1 MITLSYGG
9 TAYTFPNLTDHP
21 FGYDEVDVRRGRA
34 ARRWA
39 LSGIVN
45 REDGATIAGL
55 YDTWN
60 AVRLLEDDPVRTGV
74 VGTTVSLTGEAP
86 GFAWSSAV
94 PCWFTSAPSIAMA
107 GMFCRVSITLVDASQ
122 ALAILLRQGEE
133 EAEQAA
139 QLNLGTLTFGS
150 AVVNLTA
157 RPDSFAD
164 LPSLALTPA
173 GKHVIT
179 GPLAVTETRRV
190 QGWVTAANLTL
201 LETWLKATTAAS
213 PSTGGWFPTEWSE
226 PVARRRADGGT
237 IGTYYDVSFAVSKI
251 R

>member
-9 TAYTFPNLTDHP
+9 TAYTYPNLTEHP
-21 FGYDEVDVRRGRA
+21 FGYDEVDVRRGRV

-55 YDTWN
+55 FDAWN
-60 AVRLLEDDPVRTGV
+60 AAKLLEDDPVRTGV
-74 VGTTVSLTGEAP
+74 VGATVSLSGAAP

-94 PCWFTSAPSIAMA
+94 PCWFASAPSIAMA
-107 GMFCRVSITLVDASQ
+107 GMFCRVSASLVDAGQ

-133 EAEQAA
+133 DAEQAA
-139 QLNLGTLTFGS
+139 QLNLGTLTFGT

-157 RPDSFAD
+157 RPDGFAD
-164 LPSLALTPA
+164 LPAMALTPA

-179 GPLAVTETRRV
+179 GPLGATQTRRV
-190 QGWVTAANLTL
+190 QGWVTAANLAL
-201 LETWLKATTAAS
+201 LETWLTTTTAAS

-226 PVARRRADGGT
+226 PVARRRADAGT
-237 IGTYYDVSFAVSKI
+237 IDTFYDVAFAVSRI

>member
-1 MITLSYGG
+1 
-9 TAYTFPNLTDHP
+9 
-21 FGYDEVDVRRGRA
+21 
-34 ARRWA
+34 
-39 LSGIVN
+39 
-45 REDGATIAGL
+45 
-55 YDTWN
+55 
-60 AVRLLEDDPVRTGV
+60 
-74 VGTTVSLTGEAP
+74 
-86 GFAWSSAV
+86 
-94 PCWFTSAPSIAMA
+94 MA

-139 QLNLGTLTFGS
+139 QLNLGTITFGS

-157 RPDSFAD
+157 RPDGFTD

-173 GKHVIT
+173 GGHVLT

-190 QGWVTAANLTL
+190 QGWVTSANLTA
-201 LETWLKATTAAS
+201 LETWLKTTTTAS

-226 PVARRRADGGT
+226 PVAKRRADGGT
-237 IGTYYDVSFAVSKI
+237 IGTYYDVAFAVSKI

>member
-1 MITLSYGG
+1 MISLSYGG
-9 TAYTFPNLTDHP
+9 TTYTFPNLTDHP

-45 REDGATIAGL
+45 REDGATITGL
-55 YDTWN
+55 YDAWN
-60 AVRLLEDDPVRTGV
+60 AVKLLEDDPVRTGV
-74 VGTTVSLTGEAP
+74 AGATVALLGEAP

-94 PCWFTSAPSIAMA
+94 PCWFASAPSIAMA

-139 QLNLGTLTFGS
+139 QLNLGTITFGS

-157 RPDSFAD
+157 RPDGFTD
-164 LPSLALTPA
+164 LPALALTPA
-173 GKHVIT
+173 GGHVLT

-190 QGWVTAANLTL
+190 QGWVTAANLTA
-201 LETWLKATTAAS
+201 LETWLKTTTAAS

-226 PVARRRADGGT
+226 PVAKRRADGGT
-237 IGTYYDVSFAVSKI
+237 IGTYYDVAFAVSKI